1 MQVINSTHLSFILRV
16 LYLHKLSA
24 MKYFLILVFIVF
36 TLASCNHTTG
46 SGNIITETRNTGSFD
61 AISVGGSFEVEVKTG
76 AVASVV
82 VEADDNIIKY
92 IVTKVSGNT
101 LKINTED
108 LNNYSD
114 VHMKVIVTAPAITS
128 IKASASADVVADNIL
143 TGSGRLTFKAS
154 SSASIKAEVDAPE
167 IETDASSSA
176 TITLRGKTKNYDAQ
190 ASSSANINT
199 FELLSENTTAKASS
213 SADIQ
218 IHASVTLNAKASSSG
233 SIDYKGAATVN
244 KSESSSGS
252 VEKKD

>member
-1 MQVINSTHLSFILRV
+1 MLRV

-24 MKYFLILVFIVF
+24 MKHFLFLLFVIF
-36 TLASCNHTTG
+36 TLASCDQTTG
-46 SGNIITETRNTGSFD
+46 SGNIVTETRKVGSFD
-61 AISVGGSFEVEVKTG
+61 AISVGGSFDVEVKMG
-76 AVASVV
+76 DAISVV

-92 IVTKVSGNT
+92 VETRVSGST
-101 LKINTED
+101 LKIETEG
-108 LNNYSD
+108 LHNYSD
-114 VHMKVIVTAPAITS
+114 VHLKVFITVPSLKS
-128 IKASASADVVADNIL
+128 ISAAGSAEVVADNIL
-143 TGSGRLTFKAS
+143 TSSSKLTFKAS
-154 SSASIKAEVDAPE
+154 SSSSIKAEVNAPE

-190 ASSSANINT
+190 ASSSANINS
-199 FELLSENTTAKASS
+199 FELLSENTIAKASS

-218 IHASVTLNAKASSSG
+218 VHASVTLNAKASSSG